1 MEEGNLFLIH
11 NLPKIERRLLLT
23 NNRTHVV
30 VGGKD
35 VKLGSDIRHD
45 VFKRCLATG
54 LLRNFFPKLLHDGI
68 CGVRELQLAVLGVRH
83 HARNVHQRTAAF
95 RVFENEQCRVTKI
108 LLENRSHALR
118 YRAVEFLKN
127 GKKLIDD
134 KGLLLGM
141 RGVKLKHVEPDRAI
155 QVCGVEIDDILLAL
169 RRHRRKH
176 VNDVGAMRVYHADA
190 ITLLNVLHNHVFH
203 QRRLAGTRLTDDIE
217 MPQAVIGSDE
227 DICLRISVHIDAE
240 KRACRRQI
248 DRNGGLRG
256 AGLLDLRRK
265 TDVLNREVD
274 ERRKIGERK
283 RKRGV
288 GEIFPK

>member
-68 CGVRELQLAVLGVRH
+68 CGVRELQLAILGIRH

-95 RVFENEQCRVTKI
+95 GVFEDEQCRVTKI

-118 YRAVEFLKN
+118 YRAVEFLEN
-127 GKKLIDD
+127 GKKFIDD
-134 KGLLLGM
+134 KRLLLAI
-141 RGVKLKHVEPDRAI
+141 RGVKLKHVKSDRTL

-176 VNDVGAMRVYHADA
+176 IGDVGAVRVYHADA
-190 ITLLNVLHNHVFH
+190 VALLNVLHNHIFH
-203 QRRLAGTRLTDDIE
+203 QRRLAGARLTDDIE

-227 DICLRISVHIDAE
+227 DVCLRISVGVDAE

-248 DRNGGLRG
+248 ERRGGLRCG
-256 AGLLDLRRK
+256 GLLDLRRK

-274 ERRKIGERK
+274 ESRKLGERK
-283 RKRGV
+283 RKLGV